1 MENLFLTEISYNYIS
16 IIVILSIFTCYIYNN
31 MSIMGCIPKLNTV
44 FKGEATMSPQS
55 NLQLFSTAGLA
66 FYGQAGLFFG
76 HNAIQQKDI
85 KKGE

>member
-1 MENLFLTEISYNYIS
+1 MENLAIIEIRYNYIS
-16 IIVILSIFTCYIYNN
+16 IIVIISIFTCYFYNY
-31 MSIMGCIPKLNTV
+31 MSIIRGIPKLNTV
-44 FKGEATMSPQS
+44 FKGETTMSPQS

-76 HNAIQQKDI
+76 DNAIQQKYI